1 MMKLK
6 DYLLQRRVN
15 LLKEEVRENVER
27 LEPTSIFG
35 FERSYLPSGFAFF
48 FFFWSKY
55 LENLSVFLPF
65 IRLEVVRRQC

>member
-48 FFFWSKY
+48 FFFFGQNILKI
-55 LENLSVFLPF
+55 SVFFFL
-65 IRLEVVRRQC
+65 LSD